1 MSLERKHY
9 SFDPSAS
16 ELNKDLFD
24 VGIDAGIHVYLLY
37 QDNLSFL
44 PVISVEQTTLS
55 NNGEQVLKL
64 TTCTGLAE
72 LSVKH
77 TIKCLFDTRCKRSS
91 GDSKGCK
98 SSWSIT
104 ATTEQISLWQTALGS
119 TLFLLSSKQIHAVY
133 AAFQRQ
139 KISPWICNRVNNL
152 VKQWAQD

>member
-1 MSLERKHY
+1 MSLERKHC
-9 SFDPSAS
+9 SFDLSAS

-64 TTCTGLAE
+64 TTCIGLAE
-72 LSVKH
+72 LSAKH
-77 TIKCLFDTRCKRSS
+77 TIKCLFDTRCKHSS

-98 SSWSIT
+98 SSWSII
-104 ATTEQISLWQTALGS
+104 AITEQISLWQTALGS
-119 TLFLLSSKQIHAVY
+119 TIFLLSSKQIHAVY

-139 KISPWICNRVNNL
+139 KISSWIYNIANNF